1 MENRRLIWPL
11 VATAGI
17 CWASWFYF
25 LFIFEVGALPDLANS
40 WRIAFYVLALLAPAI
55 TFFPV
60 AAWLGWRFFGP
71 YAVASW
77 AAFSYLL
84 AFSPPPEAVRTGR
97 LSTLYI
103 WYFFLV
109 LFAVLTTILT
119 PVAYAVGMRLF
130 TSRTHRRDLLR
141 AWRESALLSF
151 YLVGLV
157 IGRSM
162 GMLTWPIA
170 LLSLLFL
177 ALVEALFLARKA

>member
-1 MENRRLIWPL
+1 MDNVHR
-11 VATAGI
+11 
-17 CWASWFYF
+17 
-25 LFIFEVGALPDLANS
+25 
-40 WRIAFYVLALLAPAI
+40 
-55 TFFPV
+55 
-60 AAWLGWRFFGP
+60 
-71 YAVASW
+71 
-77 AAFSYLL
+77 AFSYLL

-141 AWRESALLSF
+141 AWRESALISF

-157 IGRSM
+157 IGRSL